1 MKRKDMQN
9 VLKKERI
16 IKREKHRTLMSKDKL
31 DMLKKQKII
40 EKEKHRSLM
49 KKETLNLPKEEK
61 TIKREKH
68 FGRQFL
74 FMNKLHVTQT
84 NVT

>member
-1 MKRKDMQN
+1 
-9 VLKKERI
+9 
-16 IKREKHRTLMSKDKL
+16 
-31 DMLKKQKII
+31 
-40 EKEKHRSLM
+40 M

-68 FGRQFL
+68 FDRQFL
-74 FMNKLHVTQT
+74 FMNKLYEHVTQT

>member
-31 DMLKKQKII
+31 DMLKK
-40 EKEKHRSLM
+40 
-49 KKETLNLPKEEK
+49 
-61 TIKREKH
+61 
-68 FGRQFL
+68 
-74 FMNKLHVTQT
+74 
-84 NVT
+84 